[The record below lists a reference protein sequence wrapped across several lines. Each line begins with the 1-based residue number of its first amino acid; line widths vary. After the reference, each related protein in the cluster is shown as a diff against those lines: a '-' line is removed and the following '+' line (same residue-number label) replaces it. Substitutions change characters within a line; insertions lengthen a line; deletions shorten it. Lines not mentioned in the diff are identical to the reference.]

1 MHLNLNVVGHVPR
14 HWYLVSAGIQY
25 ANGMQHEVIQQQD
38 VIGRQNIGQ
47 CVGERERSIRMQ
59 KNGSKRL
66 GQSCYKE
73 LKAAVLCDWEIRE
86 LLGER
91 GWKIIQRLEVA
102 ISHPRWDLRNRN
114 LNGNIFLTRGQ
125 TFLGEKEL
133 FPNNATSFSAW
144 KEGVYFACFQSFN

>member
-47 CVGERERSIRMQ
+47 CVGEREGSIRMQ

-66 GQSCYKE
+66 GQSCYEE
-73 LKAAVLCDWEIRE
+73 LKVAVLCDWEIRE

-91 GWKIIQRLEVA
+91 GWKIIRRLEVA
-102 ISHPRWDLRNRN
+102 ISHPR
-114 LNGNIFLTRGQ
+114 
-125 TFLGEKEL
+125 
-133 FPNNATSFSAW
+133 
-144 KEGVYFACFQSFN
+144 